1 MTECNMSASEA
12 NASTESTFL
21 QLGEDAPAFTAETTH
36 GEISLEDYKG
46 KWVILF
52 SHPSD
57 FTPVC
62 TTEFIEFA
70 KIYPDLQKRN
80 ADLIGLSIDS
90 IFSHIAWVRNIK
102 EKTGTEIPF
111 PIIAD
116 LSMEIA
122 KKYKMIHPSQ
132 GATASVR
139 TVFFI
144 DPEGKL
150 RTMLYYPMSLGRNFD
165 EIVRILDG
173 LQTADKN
180 ACATPA
186 NWRPGD
192 KVIVPPAKT
201 TTQADENF
209 ANKDYEVIDWY
220 LCKKDI

>member
-1 MTECNMSASEA
+1 MDNCCQPETAEEN
-12 NASTESTFL
+12 TFL
-21 QLGEDAPAFTAETTH
+21 QLGTPAPEFTAETTH
-36 GEISLEDYKG
+36 GEKSLSDYKG
-46 KWVILF
+46 KWLILF

-62 TTEFIEFA
+62 TTEFIEFT
-70 KIYPDLQKRN
+70 KIFPDLQKRGVE
-80 ADLIGLSIDS
+80 LLGLSIDS

-102 EKTGTEIPF
+102 EKSGVDVPF

-116 LSMEIA
+116 LSMDIA
-122 KKYKMIHPSQ
+122 KKYKMIHPAQ

-144 DPEGKL
+144 DPEGML

-165 EIVRILDG
+165 EIIRIVDG

-192 KVIVPPAKT
+192 QVIVPPAKT
-201 TTQADENF
+201 TDEADANF
-209 ANKDYEVIDWY
+209 NNKNYDVTDWY
-220 LCKKDI
+220 LCKKSV